1 MNKQNILNRRRFLTG
16 SSAVLGASLM
26 PTIASSA
33 LGQSSRS
40 GSQGATINSDQNV
53 HKVPVLTGKEFDL
66 YVSKQSVIVNGK
78 ESMATLINDSLPAP
92 TLKMREGDTVVI
104 RVHNQMNESTSIHW
118 HGLILPFEMDGVPDI
133 SFDGIPAN
141 STFTYTFKLKQSG
154 TYWYHSHTGLQEQT
168 GMLGAIVIEP
178 KDRERHP
185 IAEDHVILLSDWTHR
200 DPSNLI
206 KLLKQRADFDN
217 YHLPDFKKLLADI
230 AETDLKTAFDKRKSW
245 NQMRMMPTDFSDL
258 TGETTFTYLI
268 NGKTTA
274 ANWAQIV
281 KAGQPVKLR
290 FINGAAQ
297 TIFDVRIP
305 GLKMKVVAT
314 DGIDVSP
321 VDIDDFRIGGGE
333 TYDVIVTPTKDA
345 HTIFA
350 QNIDRT
356 GYVAAT
362 LATKEGAR
370 AATPAMD
377 KTEWLTMA
385 DMMGAMGANGYKAKH
400 AKTEYN
406 FKSDMRVDSPRMNL
420 DDPGI
425 NLREVAK
432 KRDVLNYSQLRT
444 IDETALAEQ
453 RKPTREIELHLT
465 GNMARYIWAFDG
477 VTFKDATPI
486 NIKPNERVRITLV
499 NDTMMNHPMHLHGM
513 WNDLRAPNGEFQVRK
528 HTIMVQPAQKI
539 SFDVTGEAGRW
550 AWHCH
555 LLYHMAIG
563 MFREVAVV

>member
-1 MNKQNILNRRRFLTG
+1 MNNKNMLNRRRFLTG
-16 SSAVLGASLM
+16 SSTLLGASMLSTL
-26 PTIASSA
+26 PTIANSA
-33 LGQSSRS
+33 LGANQKN
-40 GSQGATINSDQNV
+40 AVINSDKPD
-53 HKVPVLTGKEFDL
+53 HKVPILTGKEFDL
-66 YVSKQSVIVNGK
+66 YVSKKPIIVDGK
-78 ESMATLINDSLPAP
+78 SSTATLINDSLPAP

-118 HGLILPFEMDGVPDI
+118 HGLLVPFEMDGVPGI

-141 STFTYTFKLKQSG
+141 STFTYKFKLIQSG
-154 TYWYHSHTGLQEQT
+154 TYWYHSHTGFQEQT
-168 GMLGAIVIEP
+168 GMRGAIVIEP
-178 KDRERHP
+178 KGRERYP
-185 IAEDHVILLSDWTHR
+185 IEEDHVIVLSDWTSRNPH
-200 DPSNLI
+200 NLL
-206 KLLKQRADFDN
+206 KLLKQGNDFDN

-245 NQMRMMPTDFSDL
+245 NQMRMMPTDFTDL
-258 TGETTFTYLI
+258 SGENTFTYLI

-281 KAGQPVKLR
+281 KAGQRVKLR
-290 FINGAAQ
+290 FINASAQ

-305 GLKMKVVAT
+305 GLKMTVVAT
-314 DGIDVSP
+314 DGIDVAP
-321 VDIDDFRIGGGE
+321 VAIDDFRIGVAE

-400 AKTEYN
+400 AKTEYD

-425 NLREVAK
+425 NLRNINRE
-432 KRDVLNYSQLRT
+432 VLNYSQLRSV
-444 IDETALAEQ
+444 DEAIFAEQ

-513 WNDLRAPNGEFQVRK
+513 WSDLRMPNGEFQVRK

-555 LLYHMAIG
+555 LLYHMEVG

>member
-1 MNKQNILNRRRFLTG
+1 MNKKNILNRRRFLTG
-16 SSAVLGASLM
+16 SSTLLGASMLSTL
-26 PTIASSA
+26 PTIANSA
-33 LGQSSRS
+33 LGANQKN
-40 GSQGATINSDQNV
+40 AVINSDKPD
-53 HKVPVLTGKEFDL
+53 HKVPILTGKEFDL
-66 YVSKQSVIVNGK
+66 YVSKKPIIVDGK
-78 ESMATLINDSLPAP
+78 SSTATLINDSLPAP

-118 HGLILPFEMDGVPDI
+118 HGLLVPFEMDGVPGI

-141 STFTYTFKLKQSG
+141 STFTYKFTLKQSG
-154 TYWYHSHTGLQEQT
+154 TYWYHSHTGFQEQT
-168 GMLGAIVIEP
+168 GMRGAIVIEP
-178 KDRERHP
+178 KGRERHP
-185 IAEDHVILLSDWTHR
+185 IEEDHVILLSDWTHR
-200 DPSNLI
+200 DPHNLV

-217 YHLPDFKKLLADI
+217 YHLPDFKKLLSDI
-230 AETDLKTAFDKRKSW
+230 AATDLKAAFDKRKMW
-245 NQMRMMPTDFSDL
+245 NQMRMMPTDFTDL
-258 TGETTFTYLI
+258 SGEKTFTYLM

-274 ANWAQIV
+274 ANWTQLV

-290 FINGAAQ
+290 FINGSAQ

-321 VDIDDFRIGGGE
+321 VDIDDFRIGVAE

-350 QNIDRT
+350 QNIDRS
-356 GYVAAT
+356 GYVATT
-362 LATKEGAR
+362 LATKKGAR
-370 AATPAMD
+370 PAIPAMD
-377 KTEWLTMA
+377 KVEWLTMA
-385 DMMGAMGANGYKAKH
+385 DMMGAMGSNGYNAKH
-400 AKTEYN
+400 AKTEYD

-425 NLREVAK
+425 NLRNIDRK
-432 KRDVLNYSQLRT
+432 VLNYSQLRSVG
-444 IDETALAEQ
+444 DEIMAEQ
-453 RKPTREIELHLT
+453 RKPTREIEIHLT
-465 GNMARYIWAFDG
+465 GNMERYIWALDG
-477 VTFKDATPI
+477 VMFKDAAPV

-513 WNDLRAPNGEFQVRK
+513 WSDLRMPSGEFQVRK

-555 LLYHMAIG
+555 LLYHMEAG

>member
-16 SSAVLGASLM
+16 SSMVLGASML

-33 LGQSSRS
+33 IGM
-40 GSQGATINSDQNV
+40 SQNNAVVNSDKNLNE
-53 HKVPVLTGKEFDL
+53 VPVLTGNEFDL
-66 YVSKQSVIVNGK
+66 YVSKQSAIVNGK
-78 ESMATLINDSLPAP
+78 KSMATLINDSLPAP

-104 RVHNQMNESTSIHW
+104 RVHNQMDESTSIHW
-118 HGLILPFEMDGVPDI
+118 HGLLVPFEMDGVPGI

-141 STFTYTFKLKQSG
+141 STFTYKFKLKQSG
-154 TYWYHSHTGLQEQT
+154 TYWYHSHTGFQEQT
-168 GMLGAIVIEP
+168 GMRGAIVIEP
-178 KDRERHP
+178 KGRERQP
-185 IAEDHVILLSDWTHR
+185 IAEDHVILLSDWTSRNPH
-200 DPSNLI
+200 NLL

-217 YHLPDFKKLLADI
+217 YHLPDFKQLLADI
-230 AETDLKTAFDKRKSW
+230 AETDMKTAFDKRKMW
-245 NQMRMMPTDFSDL
+245 NQMRMMPTDFTDL
-258 TGETTFTYLI
+258 SGENTFTYLM

-274 ANWAQIV
+274 ANWVQLV

-290 FINGAAQ
+290 FINGSAQ

-305 GLKMKVVAT
+305 GLKMTVIST
-314 DGIDVSP
+314 DGNDVAP
-321 VDIDDFRIGGGE
+321 VAVDDFRIGVAE

-350 QNIDRT
+350 QNIDRS

-362 LATKEGAR
+362 LATKKGAR
-370 AATPAMD
+370 AATPTMD
-377 KTEWLTMA
+377 KIEWLTMA

-400 AKTEYN
+400 AKTEYD

-425 NLREVAK
+425 NLRK
-432 KRDVLNYSQLRT
+432 IGRKVLNYSQLRSV
-444 IDETALAEQ
+444 DEVIFAEQ

-465 GNMARYIWAFDG
+465 GNMERYIWALDG
-477 VTFKDATPI
+477 VMFKDATPV

-513 WNDLRAPNGEFQVRK
+513 WSDLRAPNGEFQVRK
-528 HTIMVQPAQKI
+528 HTMMVQPAQKI

-555 LLYHMAIG
+555 LLYHMEAG

>member
-1 MNKQNILNRRRFLTG
+1 MNNKNMLNRRRFLTG
-16 SSAVLGASLM
+16 SSTLLGASMLSTL
-26 PTIASSA
+26 PTIANSA
-33 LGQSSRS
+33 LGTNQKNVV
-40 GSQGATINSDQNV
+40 INSDKPD
-53 HKVPVLTGKEFDL
+53 HKVPILTGKEFDL
-66 YVSKQSVIVNGK
+66 YISKKPITVNGK
-78 ESMATLINDSLPAP
+78 TSMATLINDSLPAP

-118 HGLILPFEMDGVPDI
+118 HGLLVPFEMDGVPGI

-141 STFTYTFKLKQSG
+141 STFTYKFTLKQAG
-154 TYWYHSHTGLQEQT
+154 TYWYHSHTGFQEQT
-168 GMLGAIVIEP
+168 GMRGAIVIEP
-178 KDRERHP
+178 KGRERHP
-185 IAEDHVILLSDWTHR
+185 IEEDHVILLSDWTHR
-200 DPSNLI
+200 DPHNLL

-217 YHLPDFKKLLADI
+217 YHLPDFKKLLSDI
-230 AETDLKTAFDKRKSW
+230 AATDLEAAFDKRKMW
-245 NQMRMMPTDFSDL
+245 NQMRMMPTDFTDL
-258 TGETTFTYLI
+258 SGETTFTYLM

-274 ANWAQIV
+274 ANWTQLV

-290 FINGAAQ
+290 FINGSAQ

-321 VDIDDFRIGGGE
+321 VDIDDFRIGVAE

-356 GYVAAT
+356 DYVATT
-362 LATKEGAR
+362 LATKKGAR
-370 AATPAMD
+370 APIPAMD
-377 KTEWLTMA
+377 KVEWLTMA
-385 DMMGAMGANGYKAKH
+385 DMMGAMGDKGYHARH
-400 AKTEYN
+400 AKTEYD
-406 FKSDMRVDSPRMNL
+406 FKTDMRVDSPRMNL

-425 NLREVAK
+425 NLRNID
-432 KRDVLNYSQLRT
+432 RQVLTYSQLRSV
-444 IDETALAEQ
+444 DEHILTEQ
-453 RKPTREIELHLT
+453 KKPTRELEIHLT
-465 GNMARYIWAFDG
+465 GNMERYIWALDG
-477 VTFKDATPI
+477 VMFKDAAPV

-513 WNDLRAPNGEFQVRK
+513 WSDMRAPNGDFQVRK
-528 HTIMVQPAQKI
+528 HTITVQPAQKI
-539 SFDVTGEAGRW
+539 SFDVTGEVGRW

-555 LLYHMAIG
+555 LLYHMEAG